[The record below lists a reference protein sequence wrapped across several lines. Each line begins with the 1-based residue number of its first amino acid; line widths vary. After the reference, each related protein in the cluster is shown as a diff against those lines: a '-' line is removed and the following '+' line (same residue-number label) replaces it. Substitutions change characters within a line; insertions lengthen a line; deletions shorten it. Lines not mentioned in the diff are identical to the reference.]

1 MAIRSSGCATSSHKY
16 RCPEIFLDATA
27 AKLTATA
34 VLFLNVELLAEFYYH
49 FPRELDAR
57 LGRGKGDGGMGIAD
71 ADVERFA
78 REDPKVARHLDV
90 VRRKDLLELVLEK
103 CEGLRGLER
112 RVERGEAAGETARVG
127 QKKGWREKKGWLF

>member
-1 MAIRSSGCATSSHKY
+1 MALKSSACASKSSKY

-57 LGRGKGDGGMGIAD
+57 LGRAKGGSGVGISE

-78 REDPKVARHLDV
+78 REDPRVARHLDV

-103 CEGLRGLER
+103 CEGLRGLETGREEQR
-112 RVERGEAAGETARVG
+112 RREPGGGGKKERRNWG
-127 QKKGWREKKGWLF
+127 FF